1 MLYKYTRRL
10 IFIKSKIKIPFLI
23 LLIIPLT
30 LIFFN
35 NKKNHNNSIAV
46 YLDNIESTSI
56 PDSNSNYI
64 IDKIICDNDAIG
76 TWDNIN
82 WGLLVTNLSKRS
94 NCKTYFRSKKD
105 ITITYD
111 NNYIKND
118 IFEDIY
124 DTSHFIVNDKENIYK
139 EYITSNIE
147 SKNNSKYYIIS
158 NLAGTYDVTQNSGV
172 FFNLKNQLTTGK
184 TYSFS
189 FEIKGNSSFQV
200 EVGSEQTKNKQITV
214 QTNWNR
220 IINNFTANNTPYKAF
235 RIYNWINPNINRT
248 LEIRNLSLQEGE
260 YDNYSTTIL
269 KEYDN
274 LNNTLPTPTRENYTF
289 LGWYTEPIEGEKIS
303 SETIV
308 TEDTTYYAHWQYNEF
323 V

>member
-1 MLYKYTRRL
+1 MKKIISLVSL
-10 IFIKSKIKIPFLI
+10 ILCTLAILTIYFIKQD
-23 LLIIPLT
+23 
-30 LIFFN
+30 N
-35 NKKNHNNSIAV
+35 NKYIAV
-46 YLDNIESTSI
+46 YLDNIEGTSI
-56 PDSNSNYI
+56 PDRNSTYI

-76 TWDNIN
+76 TWDNVN
-82 WGLLVTNLSKRS
+82 WSLLVTNLSKRS

-158 NLAGTYDVTQNSGV
+158 NLVGTYDVNQNSGV
-172 FFNLKNQLTTGK
+172 FFNIKNQLTTGK

-189 FEIKGNSSFQV
+189 FEIKGNSLFQV

-260 YDNYSTTIL
+260 YDNFSTTIL

-274 LNNTLPTPTRENYTF
+274 INNTLPTPTRENYTF
-289 LGWYTEPIEGEKIS
+289 LGWYTDPIEGEKIS

-308 TEDTTYYAHWQYNEF
+308 TEDTTYYAHWQYNESE
-323 V
+323 

>member
-1 MLYKYTRRL
+1 MKQNKFIMLFL
-10 IFIKSKIKIPFLI
+10 FISVAIFILIKYNFI
-23 LLIIPLT
+23 
-30 LIFFN
+30 N
-35 NKKNHNNSIAV
+35 NSSIAV
-46 YLDNIESTSI
+46 YLDNIESASI
-56 PDSNSNYI
+56 PDRNSNYI
-64 IDKIICDNDAIG
+64 IDKVVCDNDAAG
-76 TWDNIN
+76 TWDNVN
-82 WGLLVTNLSKRS
+82 WSLLVTNLSKKS
-94 NCKTYFRSKKD
+94 NCKLYFRSKKD

-158 NLAGTYDVTQNSGV
+158 NLAGTYDVNQNSGV
-172 FFNLKNQLTTGK
+172 YFNLKNQLTTGK

-248 LEIRNLSLQEGE
+248 LEIRSLSLQEGE
-260 YDNYSTTIL
+260 YNNYSTTIL

-274 LNNTLPTPTRENYTF
+274 LNSTLPTPTRENYTF
-289 LGWYTEPIEGEKIS
+289 LGWYTAPIDGDKIS
-303 SETIV
+303 SNTV
-308 TEDTTYYAHWQYNEF
+308 VSNDATYYAHWQYNG
-323 V
+323 

>member
-1 MLYKYTRRL
+1 MKQNKFIMLFL
-10 IFIKSKIKIPFLI
+10 FISVAIFILIKYNSID
-23 LLIIPLT
+23 
-30 LIFFN
+30 N
-35 NKKNHNNSIAV
+35 SSIAV
-46 YLDNIESTSI
+46 YLDNIESASI
-56 PDSNSNYI
+56 PDRNSNYI
-64 IDKIICDNDAIG
+64 IDKIVCDNGAIG
-76 TWDNIN
+76 TWDNVN
-82 WGLLVTNLSKRS
+82 WSLLVTNLSKKS
-94 NCKTYFRSKKD
+94 NCKLYFRSKKD

-139 EYITSNIE
+139 EYITSNME

-158 NLAGTYDVTQNSGV
+158 NLAGTYDVNQNSGV
-172 FFNLKNQLTTGK
+172 YFNLKNQLTTGK

-248 LEIRNLSLQEGE
+248 LEIRSLSLQEGE
-260 YDNYSTTIL
+260 YNNYSTTIL

-274 LNNTLPTPTRENYTF
+274 LNSTLPTPTRENYTF
-289 LGWYTEPIEGEKIS
+289 LGWYTAPIDGDKIS
-303 SETIV
+303 SNTV
-308 TEDTTYYAHWQYNEF
+308 VSNDATYYAHWQYNG
-323 V
+323 

>member
-1 MLYKYTRRL
+1 MKQNKFIMLFL
-10 IFIKSKIKIPFLI
+10 FISVAIFILIKYNSID
-23 LLIIPLT
+23 
-30 LIFFN
+30 N
-35 NKKNHNNSIAV
+35 SSIAV
-46 YLDNIESTSI
+46 YLDNIESASI
-56 PDSNSNYI
+56 PDRNSNYI
-64 IDKIICDNDAIG
+64 IDKIVCDNDAVG
-76 TWDNIN
+76 TWDNVN
-82 WGLLVTNLSKRS
+82 WSLLVTNLSKRS
-94 NCKTYFRSKKD
+94 NCKLYFRSKKD

-158 NLAGTYDVTQNSGV
+158 NLAGTYDVNQNSGV
-172 FFNLKNQLTTGK
+172 YFNLKNQLTTGK

-248 LEIRNLSLQEGE
+248 LEIRSLSLQEGE
-260 YDNYSTTIL
+260 YNNYSTTIL

-274 LNNTLPTPTRENYTF
+274 LNSTLPTPTRDNYTF
-289 LGWYTEPIEGEKIS
+289 LGWYTHPIDGDKIS
-303 SETIV
+303 SSTVV
-308 TEDTTYYAHWQYNEF
+308 TDNVTYYAHWQYNG
-323 V
+323 

>member
-1 MLYKYTRRL
+1 MKKIISL
-10 IFIKSKIKIPFLI
+10 ILCTLAILIIYFIKQD
-23 LLIIPLT
+23 
-30 LIFFN
+30 N
-35 NKKNHNNSIAV
+35 NKYIAV
-46 YLDNIESTSI
+46 YLDNIEGTSI
-56 PDSNSNYI
+56 PDKNSNYI
-64 IDKIICDNDAIG
+64 TDKIICDNDAVG
-76 TWDNIN
+76 TWDNEN

-94 NCKTYFRSKKD
+94 NCKLYFRSKKD

-158 NLAGTYDVTQNSGV
+158 NLVGTYDVNQNSGV
-172 FFNLKNQLTTGK
+172 FFNFKNQLTTGK

-189 FEIKGNSSFQV
+189 FEIKGNSLFQV

-260 YDNYSTTIL
+260 YDNFSTTIL
-269 KEYDN
+269 KENDN

-289 LGWYTEPIEGEKIS
+289 LGWYTDPIEGEKIS
-303 SETIV
+303 SKTIV
-308 TEDTTYYAHWQYNEF
+308 TEDTTYYAHWQYNEPE
-323 V
+323 

>member
-1 MLYKYTRRL
+1 MKQNKFIMLFLFISVT
-10 IFIKSKIKIPFLI
+10 IFILIKYNSID
-23 LLIIPLT
+23 
-30 LIFFN
+30 N
-35 NKKNHNNSIAV
+35 SSIAV
-46 YLDNIESTSI
+46 YLDNIESASI
-56 PDSNSNYI
+56 PDRNSNYI
-64 IDKIICDNDAIG
+64 IDKIVCDNDAAG
-76 TWDNIN
+76 TWDNVN
-82 WGLLVTNLSKRS
+82 WSLLVTNLSKKS
-94 NCKTYFRSKKD
+94 NCKLYFRSKKD

-158 NLAGTYDVTQNSGV
+158 NLAGTYDVNQNSGV
-172 FFNLKNQLTTGK
+172 YFNLKNQLTTGK

-248 LEIRNLSLQEGE
+248 LEIRSLSLQEGE
-260 YDNYSTTIL
+260 YNNYSTTIL

-274 LNNTLPTPTRENYTF
+274 LNSTLPTPTRENYTF
-289 LGWYTEPIEGEKIS
+289 LGWYTAPIDGDKIS
-303 SETIV
+303 SNTV
-308 TEDTTYYAHWQYNEF
+308 VSNDATYYAHWQYNG
-323 V
+323 

>member
-1 MLYKYTRRL
+1 MKQNKFIMLFLFIYVT
-10 IFIKSKIKIPFLI
+10 IFILIKYNSID
-23 LLIIPLT
+23 
-30 LIFFN
+30 N
-35 NKKNHNNSIAV
+35 SSIAV
-46 YLDNIESTSI
+46 YLDNIESASI
-56 PDSNSNYI
+56 PDRNSNYI
-64 IDKIICDNDAIG
+64 IDKIVCDNDAAG
-76 TWDNIN
+76 TWDNVN
-82 WGLLVTNLSKRS
+82 WSLLVTNLSKKS
-94 NCKTYFRSKKD
+94 NCKLYFRSKKD

-158 NLAGTYDVTQNSGV
+158 NLAGTYDVNQNSGV
-172 FFNLKNQLTTGK
+172 YFNLKNQLTTGK

-248 LEIRNLSLQEGE
+248 LEIRSLSLQEGE
-260 YDNYSTTIL
+260 YNNYSTTIL

-274 LNNTLPTPTRENYTF
+274 LNSTLPTPTRENYTF
-289 LGWYTEPIEGEKIS
+289 LGWYTAPIDGDKIS
-303 SETIV
+303 SSTLV
-308 TEDTTYYAHWQYNEF
+308 TDNVTYYAHWQYNG
-323 V
+323 

>member
-1 MLYKYTRRL
+1 M
-10 IFIKSKIKIPFLI
+10 
-23 LLIIPLT
+23 
-30 LIFFN
+30 
-35 NKKNHNNSIAV
+35 AV

-56 PDSNSNYI
+56 PDRNSNYI
-64 IDKIICDNDAIG
+64 IDKIVCDNDAIG
-76 TWDNIN
+76 TWDNVN
-82 WGLLVTNLSKRS
+82 WSLLVTNLSKRS

-172 FFNLKNQLTTGK
+172 FFNIKNQLTTGK

-189 FEIKGNSSFQV
+189 FEIKGNSLFQV
-200 EVGSEQTKNKQITV
+200 EVGSEQTKNRQITV

-308 TEDTTYYAHWQYNEF
+308 TEDTTYYAHWQYNESE
-323 V
+323 

>member
-1 MLYKYTRRL
+1 MKQNKFIMLFL
-10 IFIKSKIKIPFLI
+10 FISVAIFILIKYNSID
-23 LLIIPLT
+23 
-30 LIFFN
+30 N
-35 NKKNHNNSIAV
+35 SSIAV

-56 PDSNSNYI
+56 PDRNSNYI
-64 IDKIICDNDAIG
+64 IDKVVCDNDAAG
-76 TWDNIN
+76 TWDNVN
-82 WGLLVTNLSKRS
+82 WSLLVTNLSKRS
-94 NCKTYFRSKKD
+94 NCKLYFRSKKD

-158 NLAGTYDVTQNSGV
+158 NLVGTYDVNQNSGV
-172 FFNLKNQLTTGK
+172 YFNLKNQLTTGK

-214 QTNWNR
+214 QTSWNR

-248 LEIRNLSLQEGE
+248 LEIRSLSLQEGE
-260 YDNYSTTIL
+260 YNNYSTTIL

-274 LNNTLPTPTRENYTF
+274 LNNTLPTPTRDNYTF
-289 LGWYTEPIEGEKIS
+289 LGWYTAPIDGDKIS
-303 SETIV
+303 SNTV
-308 TEDTTYYAHWQYNEF
+308 VSNDATYYAHWQYNG
-323 V
+323 

>member
-1 MLYKYTRRL
+1 MKQNKFIMLFL
-10 IFIKSKIKIPFLI
+10 FISVAIFILIKYNSID
-23 LLIIPLT
+23 
-30 LIFFN
+30 N
-35 NKKNHNNSIAV
+35 SSIAV
-46 YLDNIESTSI
+46 YLDNIQSASI
-56 PDSNSNYI
+56 PDRNSNYI
-64 IDKIICDNDAIG
+64 IDKIVCDNDAAG
-76 TWDNIN
+76 TWDNVN
-82 WGLLVTNLSKRS
+82 WSLLVTNLSKRS
-94 NCKTYFRSKKD
+94 NCKLYFRSKKD

-158 NLAGTYDVTQNSGV
+158 NLVGTYDVNQNSGV
-172 FFNLKNQLTTGK
+172 YFNFKNQLTTGK

-260 YDNYSTTIL
+260 YNNYSTIIL

-289 LGWYTEPIEGEKIS
+289 LGWYTEAIEGEKIS

-308 TEDTTYYAHWQYNEF
+308 TEDTTYYAHWQYNG
-323 V
+323 

>member
-1 MLYKYTRRL
+1 MKQNKFIMLFL
-10 IFIKSKIKIPFLI
+10 FISVAIFILIKYNSID
-23 LLIIPLT
+23 
-30 LIFFN
+30 N
-35 NKKNHNNSIAV
+35 SSIAV
-46 YLDNIESTSI
+46 YLDNIESASI
-56 PDSNSNYI
+56 PDRNSNYI
-64 IDKIICDNDAIG
+64 IDKIVCDNGAIG
-76 TWDNIN
+76 TWDNVN
-82 WGLLVTNLSKRS
+82 WSLLVTNLSKKS
-94 NCKTYFRSKKD
+94 NCKLYFRSKKD

-189 FEIKGNSSFQV
+189 FEIKGNSLFQV

-248 LEIRNLSLQEGE
+248 LEIRSLSLQEGE
-260 YDNYSTTIL
+260 YNNYSTTIL

-274 LNNTLPTPTRENYTF
+274 LNSTLPTPTRENYTF
-289 LGWYTEPIEGEKIS
+289 LGWYTAPIDGDKIS
-303 SETIV
+303 SNTV
-308 TEDTTYYAHWQYNEF
+308 VSNDATYYAHWQYNG
-323 V
+323 

>member
-1 MLYKYTRRL
+1 MKQNKFIMLFL
-10 IFIKSKIKIPFLI
+10 FISVAIFI
-23 LLIIPLT
+23 LT
-30 LIFFN
+30 KYNSIDN
-35 NKKNHNNSIAV
+35 SSIAV
-46 YLDNIESTSI
+46 YLDNIESASI
-56 PDSNSNYI
+56 PDRNSNYI
-64 IDKIICDNDAIG
+64 IDKIVCDNGAIG
-76 TWDNIN
+76 TWDNVN
-82 WGLLVTNLSKRS
+82 WSLLVTNLSKRS
-94 NCKTYFRSKKD
+94 NCKLYFRSKKD

-158 NLAGTYDVTQNSGV
+158 NLVGTYDVNQNSGV
-172 FFNLKNQLTTGK
+172 YFNLKNQLTTGK

-220 IINNFTANNTPYKAF
+220 IINNFIANNTPYKAF

-260 YDNYSTTIL
+260 YNNYSTTIL

-274 LNNTLPTPTRENYTF
+274 LNSTLPTPTRENYTF
-289 LGWYTEPIEGEKIS
+289 LGWYTAPIDGDKIS
-303 SETIV
+303 SNTV
-308 TEDTTYYAHWQYNEF
+308 VSNDATYYAHWQYNG
-323 V
+323 

>member
-1 MLYKYTRRL
+1 MKQNKFIMLFL
-10 IFIKSKIKIPFLI
+10 FISVAIFI
-23 LLIIPLT
+23 LT
-30 LIFFN
+30 KYNSIDN
-35 NKKNHNNSIAV
+35 SSIAV
-46 YLDNIESTSI
+46 YLDNIESASI
-56 PDSNSNYI
+56 PDRNSNYI
-64 IDKIICDNDAIG
+64 IDKIVCDNDAAG
-76 TWDNIN
+76 TWDNVN
-82 WGLLVTNLSKRS
+82 WSLLVTNLSKRS
-94 NCKTYFRSKKD
+94 NCKLYFRSKKD

-158 NLAGTYDVTQNSGV
+158 NLVGTYDVNQNSGV
-172 FFNLKNQLTTGK
+172 YFNLKNQLTTGK

-248 LEIRNLSLQEGE
+248 LEIRSLSLQEGE
-260 YDNYSTTIL
+260 YNNYSTTIL

-274 LNNTLPTPTRENYTF
+274 LNSTLPTPTRENYTF
-289 LGWYTEPIEGEKIS
+289 LGWYTAPIDGDKIS
-303 SETIV
+303 SNTV
-308 TEDTTYYAHWQYNEF
+308 VSNDATYYAHWQYNG
-323 V
+323 

>member
-1 MLYKYTRRL
+1 MKQNKFIMLFLFISVATFILIKYNS
-10 IFIKSKIKIPFLI
+10 IDNS
-23 LLIIPLT
+23 
-30 LIFFN
+30 
-35 NKKNHNNSIAV
+35 SIAV
-46 YLDNIESTSI
+46 YLDNIESASI
-56 PDSNSNYI
+56 PDRNSNYI
-64 IDKIICDNDAIG
+64 IDKIVCDNDAVG
-76 TWDNIN
+76 TWDNVN
-82 WGLLVTNLSKRS
+82 WSLLVTNLSKRS
-94 NCKTYFRSKKD
+94 NCKLYFRSKKD

-158 NLAGTYDVTQNSGV
+158 NLAGTYDVNQNSGV
-172 FFNLKNQLTTGK
+172 YFNLKNQLTTGK

-248 LEIRNLSLQEGE
+248 LEIRSLSLQEGE
-260 YDNYSTTIL
+260 YNNYSTTIL

-274 LNNTLPTPTRENYTF
+274 LNSTLPTPTRDNYTF
-289 LGWYTEPIEGEKIS
+289 LGWYTHPIDGDKIS
-303 SETIV
+303 SSTVV
-308 TEDTTYYAHWQYNEF
+308 TDNVTYYAHWQYNG
-323 V
+323 

>member
-1 MLYKYTRRL
+1 MKKIISL
-10 IFIKSKIKIPFLI
+10 ISLMICTFVILIIYFIKQD
-23 LLIIPLT
+23 
-30 LIFFN
+30 N
-35 NKKNHNNSIAV
+35 NKYIAV

-56 PDSNSNYI
+56 PDRNSNYI
-64 IDKIICDNDAIG
+64 IDKIICDNDAVG
-76 TWDNIN
+76 TWDNN
-82 WGLLVTNLSKRS
+82 SWGLLIQNLSKRS
-94 NCKTYFRSKKD
+94 NCKTYFRTKKD

-158 NLAGTYDVTQNSGV
+158 NLVGTYDVNQNPGV
-172 FFNLKNQLTTGK
+172 FFNIKNQLTTGK

-189 FEIKGNSSFQV
+189 FEIKGNSLFQV

-260 YDNYSTTIL
+260 YDNFSTTIL

-274 LNNTLPTPTRENYTF
+274 INNTLPTPTRENYAF
-289 LGWYTEPIEGEKIS
+289 LGWYTDPIEGEKIS

-323 V
+323 E

>member
-1 MLYKYTRRL
+1 MKQNKFIMLFL
-10 IFIKSKIKIPFLI
+10 FISVAIFILIKYNFI
-23 LLIIPLT
+23 
-30 LIFFN
+30 N
-35 NKKNHNNSIAV
+35 NSSIAV
-46 YLDNIESTSI
+46 YLDNIESASI
-56 PDSNSNYI
+56 PDRNSNYI
-64 IDKIICDNDAIG
+64 IDKVVCDNDAAG
-76 TWDNIN
+76 TWDNVN
-82 WGLLVTNLSKRS
+82 WSLLVTNLSKKS
-94 NCKTYFRSKKD
+94 NCKLYFRSKKD

-139 EYITSNIE
+139 KYITSNIE

-158 NLAGTYDVTQNSGV
+158 NLAGTYDVNQNSGV
-172 FFNLKNQLTTGK
+172 YFNLKNQLTTGK

-248 LEIRNLSLQEGE
+248 LEIRSLSLQEGE
-260 YDNYSTTIL
+260 YNNYSTTIL

-274 LNNTLPTPTRENYTF
+274 LNSTLPTPTRENYTF
-289 LGWYTEPIEGEKIS
+289 LGWYTAPIDGDKIS
-303 SETIV
+303 SNTV
-308 TEDTTYYAHWQYNEF
+308 VSNDATYYAHWQYNG
-323 V
+323 

>member
-1 MLYKYTRRL
+1 M
-10 IFIKSKIKIPFLI
+10 IFIKSKAKLLFII

-30 LIFFN
+30 LIFHN
-35 NKKNHNNSIAV
+35 SKENQNNSIAV

-56 PDSNSNYI
+56 PDRNSDYI
-64 IDKIICDNDAIG
+64 IDKIICDNDAVG

-94 NCKTYFRSKKD
+94 NCKLYFRSKKD

-158 NLAGTYDVTQNSGV
+158 NLVGTYDINQNSGV
-172 FFNLKNQLTTGK
+172 YFNLKNQLTTGK

-189 FEIKGNSSFQV
+189 FEIKGNSLFQV
-200 EVGSEQTKNKQITV
+200 EIGSEQTKNKQITV

-220 IINNFTANNTPYKAF
+220 IIKNFTANNTPYKAF

-260 YDNYSTTIL
+260 YDNFSTTIL
-269 KEYDN
+269 KEYNN
-274 LNNTLPTPTRENYTF
+274 LNNTLPTPTRENYAF
-289 LGWYTEPIEGEKIS
+289 LGWYTDPIEGKKIS
-303 SETIV
+303 SETTV

-323 V
+323 

>member
-1 MLYKYTRRL
+1 MKKIISLVSL
-10 IFIKSKIKIPFLI
+10 ILCTLAILTIYFIKQD
-23 LLIIPLT
+23 
-30 LIFFN
+30 N
-35 NKKNHNNSIAV
+35 NKYIAV
-46 YLDNIESTSI
+46 YLDNIEGTSI
-56 PDSNSNYI
+56 PDRNSNYI

-76 TWDNIN
+76 TWDNVN
-82 WGLLVTNLSKRS
+82 WSLLVTNLSKRS

-158 NLAGTYDVTQNSGV
+158 NLVGTYDVNQNSGV
-172 FFNLKNQLTTGK
+172 FFNIKNQLTTGK

-189 FEIKGNSSFQV
+189 FEIKGNSLFQV

-260 YDNYSTTIL
+260 YDNFSTTIL

-274 LNNTLPTPTRENYTF
+274 INNTLPTPTRENYAF
-289 LGWYTEPIEGEKIS
+289 LGWYTDPIEGEKIS

-308 TEDTTYYAHWQYNEF
+308 TEDTTYYAHWQYNESE
-323 V
+323 

>member
-1 MLYKYTRRL
+1 MKKIISLVSL
-10 IFIKSKIKIPFLI
+10 ILCTLVILTIYFIKQD
-23 LLIIPLT
+23 
-30 LIFFN
+30 N
-35 NKKNHNNSIAV
+35 NKYIGV

-56 PDSNSNYI
+56 PDKNSNYI
-64 IDKIICDNDAIG
+64 IDKVICDNNVIG
-76 TWDNIN
+76 TWDNVN
-82 WGLLVTNLSKRS
+82 WSLLVTNLSKRS

-111 NNYIKND
+111 NNYIKNN

-158 NLAGTYDVTQNSGV
+158 NLVGTYDVNQNSGV
-172 FFNLKNQLTTGK
+172 YFNLKNQLTTGK

-189 FEIKGNSSFQV
+189 FEIKGNSLFQV

-260 YDNYSTTIL
+260 YDNFSTTIL

-289 LGWYTEPIEGEKIS
+289 LGWYTDPIEGEKIS

-308 TEDTTYYAHWQYNEF
+308 TEDTTYYAHWQYNQSE
-323 V
+323 

>member
-1 MLYKYTRRL
+1 MKQNKFIMLFLFISVT
-10 IFIKSKIKIPFLI
+10 IFILIKYNSID
-23 LLIIPLT
+23 
-30 LIFFN
+30 N
-35 NKKNHNNSIAV
+35 SSIAV
-46 YLDNIESTSI
+46 YLDNIESASI
-56 PDSNSNYI
+56 PDRNSNYI
-64 IDKIICDNDAIG
+64 IDKIVCDNDAVG
-76 TWDNIN
+76 TWDNVN
-82 WGLLVTNLSKRS
+82 WSLLVTNLSKRS
-94 NCKTYFRSKKD
+94 NCKLYFRSKKD

-158 NLAGTYDVTQNSGV
+158 NLAGTYDVNQNSGV
-172 FFNLKNQLTTGK
+172 YFNLKNQLTTGK

-248 LEIRNLSLQEGE
+248 LEIRSLSLQEGE
-260 YDNYSTTIL
+260 YNNYSTTIL

-274 LNNTLPTPTRENYTF
+274 LNSTLPTPTRDNYTF
-289 LGWYTEPIEGEKIS
+289 LGWYTHPIDGDKIS
-303 SETIV
+303 SSTVDLLCPLAI
-308 TEDTTYYAHWQYNEF
+308 
-323 V
+323 

>member
-1 MLYKYTRRL
+1 MKQNKFIMLFL
-10 IFIKSKIKIPFLI
+10 FISVAIFILIKYNSID
-23 LLIIPLT
+23 
-30 LIFFN
+30 N
-35 NKKNHNNSIAV
+35 SSIAV
-46 YLDNIESTSI
+46 YLDNIESASI
-56 PDSNSNYI
+56 PDRNSNYI
-64 IDKIICDNDAIG
+64 IDKIVCDNGAIG
-76 TWDNIN
+76 TWDNVN
-82 WGLLVTNLSKRS
+82 WSLLVTNLSKKS
-94 NCKTYFRSKKD
+94 NCKLYFRSKKD

-158 NLAGTYDVTQNSGV
+158 NLAGTYDVNQNSGV
-172 FFNLKNQLTTGK
+172 YFNLKNQLTAGK

-189 FEIKGNSSFQV
+189 FEIKGNSLFQV

-260 YDNYSTTIL
+260 YDNFSTTIL

-289 LGWYTEPIEGEKIS
+289 LGWYTAPIDGDKIS
-303 SETIV
+303 SNTV
-308 TEDTTYYAHWQYNEF
+308 VSNDATYYAHWQYNG
-323 V
+323 

>member
-1 MLYKYTRRL
+1 MKQNKFIMLFL
-10 IFIKSKIKIPFLI
+10 FISVAIFI
-23 LLIIPLT
+23 LT
-30 LIFFN
+30 KYNSIDN
-35 NKKNHNNSIAV
+35 SSIAV
-46 YLDNIESTSI
+46 YLDNIESASI
-56 PDSNSNYI
+56 PDRNSNYI
-64 IDKIICDNDAIG
+64 IDKIVCDNGAIG
-76 TWDNIN
+76 TWDNVN
-82 WGLLVTNLSKRS
+82 WSLLVTNLSKKS
-94 NCKTYFRSKKD
+94 NCKLYFRSKKD

-158 NLAGTYDVTQNSGV
+158 NLAGTYDVNQNSGV
-172 FFNLKNQLTTGK
+172 YFNLKNQLTTGK

-248 LEIRNLSLQEGE
+248 LEIRSLSLQEGE
-260 YDNYSTTIL
+260 YNNYSTTIL

-274 LNNTLPTPTRENYTF
+274 LNSTLPTPTRENYTF
-289 LGWYTEPIEGEKIS
+289 LGWYTAPIDGDKIS
-303 SETIV
+303 SNTV
-308 TEDTTYYAHWQYNEF
+308 VSNDATYYAHWQYNG
-323 V
+323 

>member
-1 MLYKYTRRL
+1 MKQNKFIMLFL
-10 IFIKSKIKIPFLI
+10 FISVAIFILIKYNSID
-23 LLIIPLT
+23 
-30 LIFFN
+30 N
-35 NKKNHNNSIAV
+35 SSIAV
-46 YLDNIESTSI
+46 YLDNIESASI
-56 PDSNSNYI
+56 PDRNSNYI
-64 IDKIICDNDAIG
+64 IDKIVCDNGAIG
-76 TWDNIN
+76 TWDNVN
-82 WGLLVTNLSKRS
+82 WSLLVTNLSKKS
-94 NCKTYFRSKKD
+94 NCKLYFRSKKD

-158 NLAGTYDVTQNSGV
+158 NLAGTYDVNQNSGV
-172 FFNLKNQLTTGK
+172 YFNLKNQLTTGK

-248 LEIRNLSLQEGE
+248 LEIRSLSLQEGE
-260 YDNYSTTIL
+260 YNNYSTTIL

-274 LNNTLPTPTRENYTF
+274 LNSTLPTPTRENYTF
-289 LGWYTEPIEGEKIS
+289 LGWYTAPIDGDKIS
-303 SETIV
+303 SNTV
-308 TEDTTYYAHWQYNEF
+308 VSNDATYYAHWQYNG
-323 V
+323 